1 MCPPFEP
8 VCYSG
13 SGFEEDGLRIMVCT
27 HGVNNVGRDES
38 ARLCIGSMRA
48 SVFANVA
55 ILLIKIYAWSTTG
68 AISYLAG
75 ILEVLLDLLVALM
88 NFGLM
93 VVSRRPASA
102 YYRFGYGK
110 IEALGA
116 LVQSGIV
123 LYGSVWLCLESWHGF
138 ESPQP
143 IKEHFIG
150 MSLIGVSTL
159 VTLLLVFIQTRTL
172 KKTTSLL
179 VASDAV
185 HARGHLL
192 LNLGIFLALLT
203 SYYGVWAFVDPLF
216 GVAVG
221 VYMFLGACRVGRQA
235 LRGLLDAEAPM
246 LVRQRIEKIITE
258 HSAVCGFH
266 KLRTRYA
273 GAELFVQGHVEMS
286 GKMSLTESHRVAH
299 EIEDAIIAAFPHAQ
313 VVLHQDPVEAKE
325 GHVTEY

>member
-1 MCPPFEP
+1 
-8 VCYSG
+8 
-13 SGFEEDGLRIMVCT
+13 MVCM
-27 HGVNNVGRDES
+27 HGVNSVGRDES

-48 SVFANVA
+48 SVFANLAV
-55 ILLIKIYAWSTTG
+55 LLIKMYAWSSTG

-75 ILEVLLDLLVALM
+75 ILEILLDLFVALM

-93 VVSRRPASA
+93 VISRRPASA

-123 LYGSVWLCLESWHGF
+123 LYGCLWLAVESWAGF
-138 ESPQP
+138 ANPQP
-143 IKEHFIG
+143 IKEHFLG
-150 MSLIGVSTL
+150 MGLIGLCTL
-159 VTLLLVFIQTRTL
+159 VTLLLVFVQTRTL
-172 KKTTSLL
+172 KKTSSLL

-192 LNLGIFLALLT
+192 FNLGIFLSLLA
-203 SYYGVWAFVDPLF
+203 SYCGVWTFIDPLF
-216 GVAVG
+216 GIAVA
-221 VYMFLGACRVGRQA
+221 VYMFVGACRVGYQA

-246 LVRQRIEKIITE
+246 GVRQRIESIITE
-258 HSAVCGFH
+258 HSAVHGFH

-273 GAELFVQGHVEMS
+273 GAELFIQGHVEMS
-286 GKMSLTESHRVAH
+286 GKMSLIESHRVAH

-313 VVLHQDPVEAKE
+313 VVLHQDPVEEKE
-325 GHVTEY
+325 GHATEY

>member
-1 MCPPFEP
+1 
-8 VCYSG
+8 
-13 SGFEEDGLRIMVCT
+13 MVCM
-27 HGVNNVGRDES
+27 HGVNSVGRDES

-48 SVFANVA
+48 SVIANVV

-75 ILEVLLDLLVALM
+75 ILEILLDLFVAVM
-88 NFGLM
+88 NFALM
-93 VVSRRPASA
+93 VVSRKPASA

-116 LVQSGIV
+116 LIQSGIV
-123 LYGSVWLCLESWHGF
+123 LYGSVWLALESWRGF
-138 ESPQP
+138 EQPQA
-143 IKEHFIG
+143 IKEHFLG
-150 MSLIGVSTL
+150 MVLIGVSTL

-172 KKTTSLL
+172 KKTSSLL

-192 LNLGIFLALLT
+192 LNLGIFLSLLA
-203 SYYGVWAFVDPLF
+203 SYYGVFVFLDPLF
-216 GVAVG
+216 GVAVA
-221 VYMFLGACRVGRQA
+221 VYMFVGACRVGYEA
-235 LRGLLDAEAPM
+235 LRGLLDAEAPVN
-246 LVRQRIEKIITE
+246 VRARIEKIILE

-273 GAELFVQGHVEMS
+273 GAELFVQGHVEMT
-286 GKMSLTESHRVAH
+286 GTMSLIESHRVAH

-313 VVLHQDPVEAKE
+313 VVLHQDPVEEKE
-325 GHVTEY
+325 GHAAEY